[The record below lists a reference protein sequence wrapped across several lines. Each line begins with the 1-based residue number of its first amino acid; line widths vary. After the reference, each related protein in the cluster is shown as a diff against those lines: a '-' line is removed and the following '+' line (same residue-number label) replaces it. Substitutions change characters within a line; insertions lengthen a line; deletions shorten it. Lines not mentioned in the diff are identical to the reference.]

1 MALNTGFDSINATS
15 NTFSDWLVRTN
26 ELSDLMRDDVVTAN
40 TSGAETSG
48 DAILYGSLVANTIVA
63 ADEIRGGDYSNS
75 GNLSI
80 GSNTAITGNLSV
92 TGDMSLTG
100 TLTVPNGNLTYV
112 IDSSNF
118 EDLIPTTS
126 GDLLGN
132 SSNRWDGYFTD
143 IDASGDVIADSLV
156 VDSLTVSNTASLPS
170 LSFTGETSFED
181 IVVTG
186 NADIQSLV
194 VNDLVT
200 NTAAIIGTND
210 TVTSNA
216 ETVIDT
222 FDKTQ
227 SKGFKYI
234 IHGDNN
240 DATSAYAIEI
250 NCSHNG
256 TNVFFTRFGEVSNNF
271 DATLEPQVNG
281 ANIDLVATCLSADG
295 SNTHNFNIVRIETR
309 NG

>member
-80 GSNTAITGNLSV
+80 SSNTAITGNLSV

-194 VNDLVT
+194 VSDLVT